1 MSIEISAASGSTA
14 VNLQINTS
22 LDAAG
27 LEDLIRQLAFAR
39 AAMQPP
45 VPMDIEDMIG
55 GSAASLV
62 QDATSLA
69 AEPPKSDGQVT
80 LRLRSEGLGW
90 VGWRLHPDHSRAL
103 RDFFNGYFPQAG
115 DGEADTTN
123 KKTH

>member
-1 MSIEISAASGSTA
+1 MSIDISAASGSTVA
-14 VNLQINTS
+14 NIQINTS

-27 LEDLIRQLAFAR
+27 LEDLIRQLAMAR
-39 AAMQPP
+39 ATMQPP

-69 AEPPKSDGQVT
+69 AGPPGKDGQVT

-90 VGWRLHPDHSRAL
+90 VGWRLHPDHSQAL
-103 RDFFNGYFPQAG
+103 RDFFNGYFPQG
-115 DGEADTTN
+115 RSSLTDVLQKPN
-123 KKTH
+123 H